1 VTRAVATR
9 TAPVRRLRA
18 SARRPPDPIAAPRA
32 DSLRVL
38 MVASEAAPFAKTG
51 GLADVMAALPAALDR
66 LGHHVT
72 VVVPRY
78 RGIAVAGEP
87 VDRLAFRIGGV
98 DRHASCHARPF
109 GSRSR
114 FLFVDCP
121 ELYDRDAL
129 YGRGAIDFP
138 DNALRFGFLARAS
151 IEIARRQRERFSLI
165 HAHDWQAGLVPVYLR
180 TMTSRDPKLTCVPVV
195 FTIHNMAY
203 QGLFPPEWMPALD
216 LGWELYTPER
226 LEYWGRLSFLK
237 AGVNYGDI
245 LTTVSPTYAKEILD
259 TDLGFGFQG
268 ILARRRTDLYGIL
281 NGIDTTEWDPKQDRY
296 LPRPFSARDLS
307 GKREAKAALL
317 AEMGIPVAPP
327 ALDRPLVGMVS
338 RLIYQKGF
346 DLIAGLTAELP
357 ELDATFVLVGSGDLL
372 YERMWRDL
380 AAAHPERIA
389 AHIGFDER
397 LAHLVEAGAD
407 MFLMPSRF
415 EPCGLNQM
423 YSLRYGTVPIVRAT
437 GGLEDTV
444 TDYDPEQGGTGFKF
458 AEATP
463 QALLDTLIRALEV
476 FRRPR
481 EWRTIQ
487 LAGMRQDYSW
497 DVSAAEYVKLYS
509 RVLSDGAAAAPSAA
523 PPRPRRR
530 RTAGIK

>member
-1 VTRAVATR
+1 VTRAVAPR
-9 TAPVRRLRA
+9 TAPAGRPRT

-32 DSLRVL
+32 ESLRVL

-78 RGIAVAGEP
+78 RGIAIAGEP

-98 DRHASCHARPF
+98 DRQASCHARPF

-121 ELYDRDAL
+121 DLYDRDAL
-129 YGRGAIDFP
+129 YGWGAIDFP

-151 IEIARRQRERFSLI
+151 IEIARRQPERFSLI

-180 TMTSRDPKLTCVPVV
+180 TMTSRDPKLTCLPVV
-195 FTIHNMAY
+195 FTIHNLAY

-237 AGVNYGDI
+237 GGVNYGDV
-245 LTTVSPTYAKEILD
+245 LTTVSPTYAKEILES
-259 TDLGFGFQG
+259 DLGFGFQG
-268 ILARRRTDLYGIL
+268 ILARRRADLHGIL
-281 NGIDTTEWDPKQDRY
+281 NGIDTREWDPARDHY
-296 LPRPFSARDLS
+296 LPKPFSTRDLS

-317 AEMGIPVAPP
+317 REMAIPA

-338 RLIYQKGF
+338 RLIYQKGL
-346 DLIAGLTAELP
+346 DLVAGIVAELP
-357 ELDATFVLVGSGDLL
+357 RLEATFVLLGSGDPR

-380 AAAHPERIA
+380 AAAHPDRIA
-389 AHIGFDER
+389 ARIGFDER

-444 TDYDPEQGGTGFKF
+444 TDYDPRQGGTGFKF
-458 AEATP
+458 TEATP
-463 QALLDTLIRALEV
+463 QALLDTLIRALDV

-481 EWRTIQ
+481 EWRAIQ
-487 LAGMRQDYSW
+487 LAGMQQNHSW

-509 RVLSDGAAAAPSAA
+509 RVLRDGAGEAPSAA
-523 PPRPRRR
+523 PPRLRRR